1 MMPRIADVLER
12 ESRTV
17 DLEQGDFERLL
28 GRRERKQRNRQIRAG
43 AVGVIVA
50 LAMGI
55 ALVRSLTSDGI
66 PADPPVEPR
75 PAPAALGSLAYTLDG
90 DVYVADPDG
99 SNAVKIAD
107 GRPASDCHGIG
118 EYWAEGPIWSP
129 DGRYLAYR
137 YSDCS
142 SAAFGRGGVVISD
155 SEGKVFAKFP
165 TGGGWDIGWSPD
177 STRVAVW
184 DSIGDPVASGG
195 YPIGVYGLDGARQT
209 QLTVPL
215 GMHPG
220 GEHDPMWLPD
230 GEALMFPWSDVVVPI
245 DGSTPYHLELADLPT
260 GGLVTYSLD
269 GSLVAYV
276 TSRPSLMVA
285 GSDGSEPRKVFGDW
299 AGFLTWSPT
308 GDRIA
313 FTATGP
319 GASSYSTELRILD
332 VVTGTAT
339 LLAESDESETLSVID
354 FSPQGDRIMFSR
366 SDDRGGRSSLWSIN
380 AEGSDLR
387 RLVAGTASG
396 DWSSPR
402 AD

>member
-1 MMPRIADVLER
+1 MPRIADVLER

-28 GRRERKQRNRQIRAG
+28 GRRERKQRSRRIRAG

-55 ALVRSLTSDGI
+55 ALVRSLTSDGV

-75 PAPAALGSLAYTLDG
+75 PAPVPAGTLAYTLDG

-118 EYWAEGPIWSP
+118 EYWAEGPMWSP

-137 YSDCS
+137 HADCE
-142 SAAFGRGGVVISD
+142 GGAQDEWWDVVISD
-155 SEGKVFAKFP
+155 AEGNVFASFPSEG
-165 TGGGWDIGWSPD
+165 WQISWSPD

-184 DSIGDPVASGG
+184 VRWAS
-195 YPIGVYGLDGARQT
+195 PSTIGVYGLDGDRQT

-260 GGLVTYSLD
+260 GGLVTYSPD
-269 GSLVAYV
+269 GSLVAYD
-276 TSRPSLMVA
+276 A
-285 GSDGSEPRKVFGDW
+285 GSSLVVAAADGSEPRKVFGNW
-299 AGFLTWSPT
+299 AGLLTWSPT
-308 GDRIA
+308 GNRIA
-313 FTATGP
+313 FTTTGP
-319 GASSYSTELRILD
+319 DPSPYSTELRILD
-332 VVTGTAT
+332 VATGTVT
-339 LLAESDESETLSVID
+339 LLVESGASDYLSIID
-354 FSPQGDRIMFSR
+354 FSPEADQILFSR
-366 SDDRGGRSSLWSIN
+366 SDDRSGRSSLWTVN
-380 AEGSDLR
+380 ADGSDLQ
-387 RLVAGTASG
+387 RLVAGTAWG
-396 DWSSPR
+396 DWFSPR
-402 AD
+402 SD

>member
-1 MMPRIADVLER
+1 MPRIADALER

-28 GRRERKQRNRQIRAG
+28 GRRERKQRSRRIRAG
-43 AVGVIVA
+43 ALGVIVA
-50 LAMGI
+50 IATGMVLA
-55 ALVRSLTSDGI
+55 RSLTSEQT
-66 PADPPVEPR
+66 ADRPVEPR

-137 YSDCS
+137 HTDCEG
-142 SAAFGRGGVVISD
+142 AQDEWWDVVISD
-155 SEGKVFAKFP
+155 AEGNVFASFPSEG
-165 TGGGWDIGWSPD
+165 WQISWSPD

-184 DSIGDPVASGG
+184 VRWAS
-195 YPIGVYGLDGARQT
+195 PSTIGVYGLDGDRQT

-230 GEALMFPWSDVVVPI
+230 GQSLMFPWSDVVVPI

-313 FTATGP
+313 FTTTGP